1 MSYDQNDFPALDFI
15 DLSAS
20 ESSESSESFGSA
32 EYLDWDVAEQF
43 ANLSDYME
51 KTKEMEPVDPE
62 VSKL

>member
-1 MSYDQNDFPALDFI
+1 MSYDQNDFPASDFI
-15 DLSAS
+15 DLSVP